1 MVKVGILSDTH
12 GQVDDKVLKFFESCD
27 QIWHCGDIG
36 SPEVINQLQKIAQVF
51 AVYGNIDGQNIR
63 IEHPLFQS
71 FQVEKVKT
79 LFLHIGGYPG
89 RYTPEARELI
99 NQHKPK
105 IFLAG
110 HSHILKVIYDKKN
123 NLLFVNPG
131 AAGFS
136 GFHIV
141 RTAVRLT
148 IDGEKLKDLEVG
160 EWPRRQVVG
169 YSPEG

>member
-12 GQVDDKVLKFFESCD
+12 GQMDDKVLKFFESCD

-36 SPEVINQLQKIAQVF
+36 SPTVINQLQKIAPVS

-63 IEHPLFQS
+63 IDHPLYQL
-71 FQVEKVKT
+71 FQVEEVKT

-110 HSHILKVIYDKKN
+110 HSHILKVIYDKKHD
-123 NLLFVNPG
+123 LLFINPG

-136 GFHIV
+136 GFHTV

-148 IDGEKLKDLEVG
+148 IDGSKIKDLEVG
-160 EWPRRQVVG
+160 EWPRRQLVD

>member
-1 MVKVGILSDTH
+1 MIKVGILSDTH
-12 GQVDDKVLKFFESCD
+12 GQVDEKVLKFFESCN

-36 SPEVINQLQKIAQVF
+36 SPNVIKKLRNIAPVF

-63 IEHPLFQS
+63 IEHPLYQS
-71 FQVEKVKT
+71 FQAEKVKT
-79 LFLHIGGYPG
+79 LFMHIGGYPG

-99 NQHKPK
+99 AQQEPK

-110 HSHILKVIYDKKN
+110 HSHILKVIFDKKN
-123 NLLFVNPG
+123 DLLFVNPG

-136 GFHIV
+136 GFHTV

-148 IDGEKLKDLEVG
+148 IDGQKIKDLEIG
-160 EWPRRQVVG
+160 EWPRRQIVD
-169 YSPEG
+169 YLPEG